1 MKVFAHRGASG
12 NFPENTLSAI
22 QGALVSQADGIEI
35 DIQSCKDDFVVLHD
49 IWLDRT
55 TSGDGKVSDY
65 TAAELAQFDADEGEA
80 IPSLQQVF
88 DLVGTRLEINLEL
101 KTVPNIEGFIDLI
114 LRNLDDQTIRIE
126 QLLISSFNHPLLKLV
141 KELLPAVRIG
151 ALTASIPLEYAKFAQ
166 DLNAFSLH
174 VDREFINTDFVNDAK
189 QRGLKVYA
197 YTVDKQKDIEH
208 LKSLGVD
215 GIFSNYPCQAKIF
228 LST

>member
-65 TAAELAQFDADEGEA
+65 TAAELAQFDAGQGEA

-88 DLVGTRLEINLEL
+88 DLVGTCLEINLEL

-126 QLLISSFNHPLLKLV
+126 QLLISSFNHPLLKRV

-151 ALTASIPLEYAKFAQ
+151 ALTSSIPLEYAKFAQ

-215 GIFSNYPCQAKIF
+215 GVFSNYPCQAKIF
-228 LST
+228 SST

>member
-55 TSGDGKVSDY
+55 TSGGGKVSDY
-65 TAAELAQFDADEGEA
+65 TAAELAQFDAGQGEA

-101 KTVPNIEGFIDLI
+101 KTVPNIESFVDLI
-114 LRNLDDQTIRIE
+114 LRNLNDQTIRIE
-126 QLLISSFNHPLLKLV
+126 QLLISSFNHPLLKRV
-141 KELLPAVRIG
+141 KELLPAARIG

>member
-65 TAAELAQFDADEGEA
+65 TAAELAQFDAGQGEA

-88 DLVGTRLEINLEL
+88 NLVGTRLEINLEL

-126 QLLISSFNHPLLKLV
+126 QLLISSFNHPLLKRV
-141 KELLPAVRIG
+141 KELLPAARIG

>member
-65 TAAELAQFDADEGEA
+65 TAAELAQFDAGQGEA

-114 LRNLDDQTIRIE
+114 LCNLDDQTIRIE
-126 QLLISSFNHPLLKLV
+126 QLLISSFNHPLLKRV

-151 ALTASIPLEYAKFAQ
+151 ALTSSIPLEYAKFAQ

>member
-65 TAAELAQFDADEGEA
+65 TAAELAQFDAGQGEA

-126 QLLISSFNHPLLKLV
+126 QLLISSFNHPLLKRV
-141 KELLPAVRIG
+141 KELLPAARIG
-151 ALTASIPLEYAKFAQ
+151 ALTSSIPLEYAKFAQ

>member
-65 TAAELAQFDADEGEA
+65 TAAELAQFDAGQGEA

-126 QLLISSFNHPLLKLV
+126 QLLISSFNHPLLKRV
-141 KELLPAVRIG
+141 KELLPAARIG

>member
-65 TAAELAQFDADEGEA
+65 TAAELAQFDAGQGEA
-80 IPSLQQVF
+80 IPNLQQVF

-101 KTVPNIEGFIDLI
+101 KTVPNIESFVDLI
-114 LRNLDDQTIRIE
+114 LRNLNDQTIRIE
-126 QLLISSFNHPLLKLV
+126 QLLISSFNHPLLKRV
-141 KELLPAVRIG
+141 KELLPAARIG

-208 LKSLGVD
+208 LKTLGVD
-215 GIFSNYPCQAKIF
+215 GIFSNYPCQAKIL

>member
-65 TAAELAQFDADEGEA
+65 TAAELAQFDAGQGEA

-126 QLLISSFNHPLLKLV
+126 QLLISSFNHPLLKRV
-141 KELLPAVRIG
+141 KELLPALRIG

-174 VDREFINTDFVNDAK
+174 VDREFINTEFVNDAK